1 MIQNKDA
8 AEIQD
13 KEVSIYQNFNGFI
26 YSLETF
32 LPLVDLQFAKHWLP
46 CTTPKPKN
54 PVDLLSHLRYWPFR
68 WLPPWHHDFG
78 SNFGRELRWY
88 FWFHILAG
96 WFFTTMFVGGVT
108 GLVRK
113 D

>member
-1 MIQNKDA
+1 MDA
-8 AEIQD
+8 
-13 KEVSIYQNFNGFI
+13 YQPFNGFI

-32 LPLVDLQFAKHWLP
+32 LPLVNLQFAKHWLP
-46 CTTPKPKN
+46 AAKLSPQPS
-54 PVDLLSHLRYWPFR
+54 VDLLEHLRHWPFR

-78 SNFGRELRWY
+78 PKFGKHLRWY
-88 FWFHILAG
+88 FWLHILAG
-96 WFFTTMFVGGVT
+96 WFLTTMFVAGVT